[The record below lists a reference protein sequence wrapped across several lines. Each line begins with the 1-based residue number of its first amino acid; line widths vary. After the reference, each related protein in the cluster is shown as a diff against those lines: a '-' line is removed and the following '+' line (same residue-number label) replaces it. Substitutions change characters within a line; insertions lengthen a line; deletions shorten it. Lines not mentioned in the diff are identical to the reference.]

1 MDEKKAKRKMR
12 RKTWYSFG
20 KMTIGCLLMA
30 MGTSLFLLPNKLS
43 SGGFAGISTIVY
55 YFLHIPVGTTVFILN
70 IPLLILCYFRNGKEL
85 VLKSLYGTLCFS
97 LFINLTENRVVFT
110 QDKVLSSIYGGI
122 LIGLGTA
129 LVLREN
135 GSTGGSDLLT
145 YIIRSFFPKFR
156 SGSLL
161 VGIDALII
169 FLNVMVFQQIE
180 IGLYSFIAIYLVGK
194 MIDIVFEGIYFTKMV
209 YIISPAY
216 QKIADEISRQ
226 IERGSTALH
235 AKGMYE
241 NDEKMMLLCV
251 ATRGEVEHIK
261 QITFQEDRYAFV
273 IISNAREVRGKRSEE
288 RRVGKECRR

>member
-1 MDEKKAKRKMR
+1 MEEGKAKRKIL
-12 RKTWYSFG
+12 KKKCYSYG
-20 KMTIGCLLMA
+20 KMTIGCLFMA
-30 MGTSLFLLPNKLS
+30 LGTSLFLLPNKLS

-55 YFLHIPVGTTVFILN
+55 YFFHIPVGTTVFLLN
-70 IPLLILCYFRNGKEL
+70 IPLFILCYFRKGKEL
-85 VLKSLYGTLCFS
+85 VFKSLYGTLCFS
-97 LFINLTENRVVFT
+97 LFINLTENRVIFT

-145 YIIRSFFPKFR
+145 YIIRSYVPKFR

-161 VGIDALII
+161 VGIDAVII
-169 FLNVMVFQQIE
+169 FLNVFVFREIE

-216 QKIADEISRQ
+216 QKIADEIGKR
-226 IERGSTALH
+226 IERGSTGIH

-251 ATRGEVEHIK
+251 ASRSEVEQIK
-261 QITFQEDRYAFV
+261 KITFEQDHYAFV
-273 IISNAREVRGKRSEE
+273 IITNAREVRGKGFKKPE
-288 RRVGKECRR
+288 